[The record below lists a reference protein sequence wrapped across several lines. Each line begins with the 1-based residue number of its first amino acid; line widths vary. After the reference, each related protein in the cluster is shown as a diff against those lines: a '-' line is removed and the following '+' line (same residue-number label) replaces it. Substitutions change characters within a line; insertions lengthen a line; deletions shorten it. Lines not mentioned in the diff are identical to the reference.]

1 MILWLKAVCTHNVNV
16 HMIKLIRYG
25 LFNQV
30 YFVTTLLSNVYSLNN
45 ILLQPNN
52 LIIVMAII
60 KEYINTHL
68 HTIDRNTF
76 SFKSKNWSKLHNF
89 LLYYLY

>member
-1 MILWLKAVCTHNVNV
+1 MILWLKAVCAHIINV
-16 HMIKLIRYG
+16 HMIELIRYG

-60 KEYINTHL
+60 KEYINTHV

-76 SFKSKNWSKLHNF
+76 CLNS
-89 LLYYLY
+89 